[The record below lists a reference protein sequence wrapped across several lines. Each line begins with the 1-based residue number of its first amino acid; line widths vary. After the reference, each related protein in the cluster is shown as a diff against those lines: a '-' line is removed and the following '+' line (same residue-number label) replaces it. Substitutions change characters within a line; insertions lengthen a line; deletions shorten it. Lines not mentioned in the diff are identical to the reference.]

1 MKFTESEWLIMS
13 SLWDENPAT
22 ARELLQRMPAE
33 VNWAY
38 TTIKT
43 MLTRLARK
51 GAVKEEKVGNT
62 SVYAPEVTRDKARKS
77 AVNSLLEKAFGGAVD
92 PFLNFVMSERKIDPG
107 KREEILKL
115 LKEAEEEGGDDRSS

>member
-13 SLWDENPAT
+13 SLWQENPAT
-22 ARELLQRMPAE
+22 ARELLQRMPPE

-43 MLTRLARK
+43 MLTRL
-51 GAVKEEKVGNT
+51 VKKKALSEEKVGNT
-62 SVYAPEVTRDKARKS
+62 SVYSPEVSRENARKS

-92 PFLNFVMSERKIDPG
+92 PFLNFVMAEKKIDPAR
-107 KREEILKL
+107 REEILKL
-115 LKEAEEEGGDDRSS
+115 LSQAEEECDD